1 MQFADTARSRLP
13 RAGRLNM
20 GDEGDAP
27 SKGPAAKD
35 TRLDWIR
42 DRVVSSL
49 KARDEAVVK
58 ALTGEAK

>member
-1 MQFADTARSRLP
+1 
-13 RAGRLNM
+13 M